1 MAAEGNQPSMMI
13 YLFTIIHKPFQTVDE
28 NGSTPLHWACYSVAE
43 ISVIFIKFRC
53 KYRCPR

>member
-28 NGSTPLHWACYSVAE
+28 NGSTPLHLACYIIVE
-43 ISVIFIKFRC
+43 ESVIF
-53 KYRCPR
+53 Y